1 MATKQTRRRGN
12 GEGSI
17 YQRSDGRWCAT
28 ISLAY
33 STNGKRKRQTVYGKT
48 KREAQEKLARL
59 QSLKLDGMLCEPS
72 KLTVS
77 DFLDHWLEDAARP
90 TIRQTTYASYGGVIR
105 NHLQPRIGKIVL
117 SKLTPAHVQGMYSAM
132 ERNGSSPRLR
142 QLVHATLRRALK
154 QAVRWNMVPRNVC
167 DAVDPPRIARKDINP
182 LTAEQAG
189 LLLKAAEGDRLQ
201 ALYALAVTTGMR
213 LGELLGLQ
221 WSNTNLKKGTLAV
234 CHTLVEVDGIL
245 TLAEPKTAKSRRSI
259 DLPKVAI
266 DALWEHK
273 RIQLAEGHGSSSF
286 VFCNTQGT
294 PLRRSHLHRRSF
306 KPLLE
311 LAGLPA
317 IRFHDLRHTAATLML
332 TEGIHAKVVQE
343 RLGHSQI
350 SVTLD
355 IYSHV
360 LPTMQKDAAATIDR
374 LFRATGA

>member
-1 MATKQTRRRGN
+1 MTTKQTRRRGN

-17 YQRSDGRWCAT
+17 YQRSGGRWCAT

-33 STNGKRKRQTVYGKT
+33 STNGRRKRQTVYGKT

-77 DFLDHWLEDAARP
+77 AFLDHWLEDAARP
-90 TIRQTTYASYGGVIR
+90 TIRQTTYASYGGIIR
-105 NHLQPRIGKIVL
+105 NHLKPRIGKIVL
-117 SKLTPAHVQGMYSAM
+117 SKLTPAHVQGLYSAM
-132 ERNGSSPRLR
+132 ERNGASPRLR
-142 QLVHATLRRALK
+142 QLVPATLRRALK
-154 QAVRWNMVPRNVC
+154 QAVRWNMIPRNVC
-167 DAVDPPRIARKDINP
+167 DAVDPPRIERKDITP

-189 LLLKAAEGDRLQ
+189 LLLRAAEGDRIQ
-201 ALYALAVTTGMR
+201 ALYVLAVTTGMR

-221 WSNTNLKKGTLAV
+221 WSNTNLKKGTLSV

-245 TLAEPKTAKSRRSI
+245 TLSEPKTAKSRRSI
-259 DLPKVAI
+259 DLPKMAV

-273 RIQLAEGHGSSSF
+273 RIQLAEGHGASSF

-311 LAGLPA
+311 LAGLPR

-355 IYSHV
+355 IY
-360 LPTMQKDAAATIDR
+360 PTMQKDAAATIDR